1 MKPVESAGV
10 HSSTSWLHV
19 PTLTVSGPQK
29 QAGSTQPFTT
39 ILSAGNIP
47 VLHCTPNRLSP
58 ANFTGQIVRLQRMPS
73 RASLVKN
80 VCAISL
86 YIVSVAK

>member
-10 HSSTSWLHV
+10 HSSPSWLHV
-19 PTLTVSGPQK
+19 PTLAVSGPQK

-73 RASLVKN
+73 R
-80 VCAISL
+80 
-86 YIVSVAK
+86 VAK